1 MYKAMEVAA
10 LGRPFSLRMLYDCRK
25 DSLIPGKTLHIKVLD
40 TSQVNF
46 GYLGSYVKTSGGILV
61 HKQSCFKVSSLS
73 DRKPMQRLE
82 HWTNIAFFVFDW
94 QLEGDDQKPPSLSIE
109 GKGSLKME
117 DKDKE
122 NVDKFSCRFFGDFC
136 LQKTPTSFQDAVK
149 VYQIQEAQ
157 TVLEDF
163 SELEMRCNDALRTTT
178 ALQFPQIGKKIK
190 SLKEMCSKFKL
201 EFQQTLAKKLPSIR
215 GGGEEESELAEILKK
230 TNSSP
235 FSREHLDE
243 WMDCKEREISIL
255 KSFNKMM
262 KNTKTVPSQNDLD
275 EELVRAEHAVC
286 FVFTSLGS
294 DESYLSALS
303 NYLKGTT
310 KPEELQ
316 DPHTCNVEKEQ
327 RYLSKETTDD
337 MRKKAKRFSDFSET
351 NTENK
356 NTKFLMVGLTNE
368 TQKGSSIYL
377 YKDGISV
384 TENFEPPSKPET
396 EAKHRVHVQMQ
407 SSDLSRRRAGQ
418 CIDEDQSRSQGHSQM
433 SEVTVYKINHQE
445 GFKIEYSLTIID
457 TPGFGSTRG
466 IKRDKLITEQLC
478 NLFSAD
484 DVVTEIDAV
493 CFVVPPAFT
502 QLTSSQKY
510 VFDSVLSIFG
520 KDVAENIRILVTFAD
535 GQQPPVLSK
544 LQVSHVLKQMT
555 DCQFTSNSI
564 IQRCLQTTNYTCGA
578 HRCCAAHY
586 TCAVTD
592 STGDDE
598 DGGFNQMVWNMGTKS
613 MRKFFDALNV
623 IETKSL
629 TLTTEVI
636 RERQQ
641 LEDLVESL
649 QEQIRVGFAKLE
661 TISETKQKLK
671 DHEMEITKNE
681 NLKIEVT
688 VMKPYK
694 KEISGTGRLINCQ

>member
-1 MYKAMEVAA
+1 MSYSACVGASGVKGPSLPVCVCVCVTRRVRRVGVRHVSVCRAGMPALMDWKSGGAMEVAA

-25 DSLIPGKTLHIKVLD
+25 DSLIPGKTLHIKQIEYSD
-40 TSQVNF
+40 SPQNEIDSTFSQSESAGHHLLLKPLVPSSP
-46 GYLGSYVKTSGGILV
+46 LGQGTKGSRASERRTMRRLV

-82 HWTNIAFFVFDW
+82 HWTNIAFFVFDCEVSEKEDH
-94 QLEGDDQKPPSLSIE
+94 QDIQGNLK

-377 YKDGISV
+377 YKDGISYKRHKKRQ
-384 TENFEPPSKPET
+384 TD
-396 EAKHRVHVQMQ
+396 HRATM
-407 SSDLSRRRAGQ
+407 
-418 CIDEDQSRSQGHSQM
+418 
-433 SEVTVYKINHQE
+433 
-445 GFKIEYSLTIID
+445 
-457 TPGFGSTRG
+457 
-466 IKRDKLITEQLC
+466 
-478 NLFSAD
+478 
-484 DVVTEIDAV
+484 
-493 CFVVPPAFT
+493 
-502 QLTSSQKY
+502 
-510 VFDSVLSIFG
+510 
-520 KDVAENIRILVTFAD
+520 
-535 GQQPPVLSK
+535 
-544 LQVSHVLKQMT
+544 
-555 DCQFTSNSI
+555 
-564 IQRCLQTTNYTCGA
+564 
-578 HRCCAAHY
+578 
-586 TCAVTD
+586 
-592 STGDDE
+592 
-598 DGGFNQMVWNMGTKS
+598 
-613 MRKFFDALNV
+613 
-623 IETKSL
+623 
-629 TLTTEVI
+629 
-636 RERQQ
+636 
-641 LEDLVESL
+641 
-649 QEQIRVGFAKLE
+649 
-661 TISETKQKLK
+661 
-671 DHEMEITKNE
+671 
-681 NLKIEVT
+681 
-688 VMKPYK
+688 
-694 KEISGTGRLINCQ
+694 